1 MEITYMVILTIIT
14 YIFGAI
20 TKVFVDN
27 VPNRFIPLQNV
38 IIGIVAGLICYFTKI
53 ESNLLQALCLCL
65 MATMTAGGVADLK
78 KLKQSSE
85 FIEETS
91 DNKGVE

>member
-65 MATMTAGGVADLK
+65 MSTMTAGGVDDLK
-78 KLKQSSE
+78 KLK
-85 FIEETS
+85 
-91 DNKGVE
+91 K

>member
-65 MATMTAGGVADLK
+65 MSTMTAGGVADLK
-78 KLKQSSE
+78 KLK
-85 FIEETS
+85 
-91 DNKGVE
+91 K

>member
-20 TKVFVDN
+20 TKVFIDN
-27 VPNRFIPLQNV
+27 VPNKFIPLQNV
-38 IIGIVAGLICYFTKI
+38 IIGIAAGLICYFTKI

-65 MATMTAGGVADLK
+65 MSTMTAGGVADLK
-78 KLKQSSE
+78 DLK
-85 FIEETS
+85 
-91 DNKGVE
+91 K

>member
-38 IIGIVAGLICYFTKI
+38 IIGIVAGLICYFTEI

-78 KLKQSSE
+78 NLKQSSE

>member
-20 TKVFVDN
+20 TKVFVNN
-27 VPNRFIPLQNV
+27 VPNKFIPLQNV
-38 IIGIVAGLICYFTKI
+38 IIGIVAGLICYFTEVENSLI
-53 ESNLLQALCLCL
+53 QALCLCL

-78 KLKQSSE
+78 DLK
-85 FIEETS
+85 
-91 DNKGVE
+91 K

>member
-20 TKVFVDN
+20 TKVFVNN
-27 VPNRFIPLQNV
+27 VPNKFIPLQNV

-53 ESNLLQALCLCL
+53 ETSLLQALCLCL
-65 MATMTAGGVADLK
+65 MSTMTAGGVADLK
-78 KLKQSSE
+78 DLK
-85 FIEETS
+85 
-91 DNKGVE
+91 K

>member
-1 MEITYMVILTIIT
+1 MEITYMVILTIVT

-20 TKVFVDN
+20 TKVFVDSI
-27 VPNRFIPLQNV
+27 PNRFIPLQNV
-38 IIGIVAGLICYFTKI
+38 IIGIIAGLISYFTGI

-78 KLKQSSE
+78 NLKQSQE
-85 FIEETS
+85 FIKETTN
-91 DNKGVE
+91 NKGEE

>member
-27 VPNRFIPLQNV
+27 VPHRFIPLQNV

-65 MATMTAGGVADLK
+65 MSTMTAGGVADLK
-78 KLKQSSE
+78 KLK
-85 FIEETS
+85 
-91 DNKGVE
+91 K

>member
-38 IIGIVAGLICYFTKI
+38 VIGIVAGLICYFTGI

-78 KLKQSSE
+78 NLKQSSE

>member
-65 MATMTAGGVADLK
+65 MVTMTAGGVADLK
-78 KLKQSSE
+78 KLK
-85 FIEETS
+85 
-91 DNKGVE
+91 K

>member
-14 YIFGAI
+14 YIVGAI

-38 IIGIVAGLICYFTKI
+38 IIGIVAGLICYFTEI

-78 KLKQSSE
+78 NLKQSSE